1 MAAPQSPGS
10 PSSRTASDTVT
21 LGRALLWPAAVAGL
35 GMLLIYNSIGPSA
48 DDKPPAPFAAPAPVA
63 PAPAAPAPAA
73 ASSPAAA
80 VPRQATP
87 APTPTPTTAPALSR
101 SVPTRLKIPA
111 IAVDAPFTPLSIGAS
126 GRLDA
131 PPPNDRNLVGWF
143 KGGVT
148 PGERGAS
155 IVAGHVDTMTGP
167 AVFLQLRFL
176 RPGSTVDITRA
187 DGTVATFKVDTVE
200 TFSKAKFPDKRVYAD
215 TPDAQ
220 LRLITCGG
228 TYDKK
233 AKDYEDNVVVFAH
246 LDSAK
251 KG

>member
-48 DDKPPAPFAAPAPVA
+48 DDKPPAPFTAAAPVA
-63 PAPAAPAPAA
+63 PAPAAPAAPAA
-73 ASSPAAA
+73 PVPASSPAVT

-87 APTPTPTTAPALSR
+87 GPSVAPALPR
-101 SVPTRLKIPA
+101 SLPTRLKIPA
-111 IAVDAPFTPLSIGAS
+111 IAVDAPFTPLAIGAS

-131 PPPNDRNLVGWF
+131 PPPNDRNLAGWF
-143 KGGVT
+143 KDGVT

-176 RPGSTVDITRA
+176 RPGATVDITRA
-187 DGTVATFKVDTVE
+187 DGSVATFKVDTVE

-228 TYDKK
+228 NYDKK

-251 KG
+251 RK

>member
-10 PSSRTASDTVT
+10 PSSPTASDTVT

-35 GMLLIYNSIGPSA
+35 GMLLIYNSIAPSA
-48 DDKPPAPFAAPAPVA
+48 DDKPPAAAPAA
-63 PAPAAPAPAA
+63 PAPAAPAPESSAA
-73 ASSPAAA
+73 GA
-80 VPRQATP
+80 VPRQASPSP
-87 APTPTPTTAPALSR
+87 ATAPAMPP
-101 SVPTRLKIPA
+101 SVPTRIKIPA

-131 PPPNDRNLVGWF
+131 PPPNDKNLVGWF

-155 IVAGHVDTMTGP
+155 IVAGHVDTKTGP

-176 RPGSTVDITRA
+176 RPGATVNISRA
-187 DGTVATFKVDTVE
+187 DGTVASFKVDTVE

-228 TYDKK
+228 EYDRK

-246 LDSAK
+246 LDSAG

>member
-35 GMLLIYNSIGPSA
+35 GMLLIYNSIAPSA
-48 DDKPPAPFAAPAPVA
+48 DDKPPAPLAAA
-63 PAPAAPAPAA
+63 APAAPAPAASAA

-80 VPRQATP
+80 VPQQASP
-87 APTPTPTTAPALSR
+87 APTTAPALSR

-111 IAVDAPFTPLSIGAS
+111 IAVNAPFTPLSIGAS

-148 PGERGAS
+148 PGERGAA

-176 RPGSTVDITRA
+176 RPGSTVAITRT

>member
-10 PSSRTASDTVT
+10 PSPRTASDTVT

-48 DDKPPAPFAAPAPVA
+48 DDKPPAPFAAAAPAA
-63 PAPAAPAPAA
+63 PAPAAPAPV
-73 ASSPAAA
+73 SSPAAA
-80 VPRQATP
+80 VPRQASP
-87 APTPTPTTAPALSR
+87 APVPSSSTAPGLSR

-111 IAVDAPFTPLSIGAS
+111 IAVDAPFTPLSVGAS

-131 PPPNDRNLVGWF
+131 PPPNDKNLAGWF